1 MMRPEEGGADTR
13 KNVGFGNQKMLH
25 LKLMTHEG
33 GNNDSKN
40 KSN

>member
-1 MMRPEEGGADTR
+1 MLRPEEGGADTR
-13 KNVGFGNQKMLH
+13 ENVGFGNQKTPP
-25 LKLMTHEG
+25 LKKTTSEG